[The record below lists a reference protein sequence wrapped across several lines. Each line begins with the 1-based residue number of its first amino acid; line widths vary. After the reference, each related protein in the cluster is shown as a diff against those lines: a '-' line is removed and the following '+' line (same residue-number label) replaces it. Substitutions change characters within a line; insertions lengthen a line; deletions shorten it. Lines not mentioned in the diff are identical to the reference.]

1 MLVRRKRR
9 PWFLI
14 VSLMMLPVLAFG
26 VSRAQELL
34 LDSGKNPKYY
44 LLKLSG
50 TAQNERFN
58 DAHAILMIAQPPPLS
73 THEYLVIVE
82 GYPQKNTRNAFYWHS
97 EESSMTALSTEI
109 TCDIRP
115 GYSKQPDI
123 HFFYLSPSLLESRVF
138 LTQQEGAR
146 RKMAEK
152 MALPTR
158 VEARSGKLDVRI
170 LGEEVSGTVWMK
182 GYDSIERAYVD
193 YRASF
198 SGQKYLPIEPKQQ
211 LKK

>member
-1 MLVRRKRR
+1 MCRNRR
-9 PWFLI
+9 
-14 VSLMMLPVLAFG
+14 
-26 VSRAQELL
+26 LL
-34 LDSGKNPKYY
+34 LLIMSLLLLAAATEETTHAQDLLSDSGESPKYF

-50 TAQNERFN
+50 SVQKEHFT
-58 DAHAILMIAQPPPLS
+58 DARAILTIEQPPPLS
-73 THEYLVIVE
+73 THEYLVIIQ
-82 GYPQKNTRNAFYWHS
+82 GYPQKNSRNTFYWHS
-97 EESSMTALSTEI
+97 EESSMLTLSTEI

-146 RKMAEK
+146 RKMAEN

-158 VEARSGKLDVRI
+158 VEARSGRLELRI
-170 LGEEVSGTVWMK
+170 LGDQVSGSVSMK
-182 GYDSIERAYVD
+182 GYDSIDRAYVE
-193 YRASF
+193 YRANL

-211 LKK
+211 LRK